1 MDGIINFTEFL
12 KNREQKEL
20 PKFNKEE
27 IMKDFFIEENLEST
41 VNSEVKEEDK
51 KEAKEEIVEA
61 KEKVEEKIEE
71 KIEENLIEEPINES
85 FEEDPVVEY
94 QQPKYDNNNLYKL
107 YKDKS
112 EVFSC
117 EIELE
122 GANLKDTEV
131 RLIVES
137 DEWNLMFIGEIDRNG
152 RVSIP
157 IKKLPILEEGT
168 KGRIKMEVIAEG
180 TVFIPWEDEFE
191 VKLSKKVMV
200 KFNETKSQKPQP
212 PSKPSVRVNVR
223 R

>member
-12 KNREQKEL
+12 KNKEQKEL

-41 VNSEVKEEDK
+41 EIKEVKEEETK
-51 KEAKEEIVEA
+51 KEIVET
-61 KEKVEEKIEE
+61 KEEVEEKEE
-71 KIEENLIEEPINES
+71 KISEKVEEPINES
-85 FEEDPVVEY
+85 IFEEDPVVEY
-94 QQPKYDNNNLYKL
+94 QQPKYDDNNFYKL

-131 RLIVES
+131 RLIIES
-137 DEWNLMFIGEIDRNG
+137 DEWNLMFIGEIDRSG

-168 KGRIKMEVIAEG
+168 KGKIKMEVIAEG

-212 PSKPSVRVNVR
+212 PSKPSVKVNVKR
-223 R
+223 